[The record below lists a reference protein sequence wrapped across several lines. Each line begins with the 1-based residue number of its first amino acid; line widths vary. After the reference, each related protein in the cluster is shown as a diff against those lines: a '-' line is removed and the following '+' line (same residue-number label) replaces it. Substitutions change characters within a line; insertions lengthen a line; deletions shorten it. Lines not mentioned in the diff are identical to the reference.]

1 MKKIKKRYIIA
12 IVALVVVGAI
22 FSYIDKMD
30 KMQREYNNYM
40 EKTAENYQTFMEMT
54 EAVATVNTSYSFE
67 DITGQY
73 EQLRTYL
80 SDWNYLSFDLAKIDK
95 LPGELDY
102 PRVNV
107 GDFTLDLKQYYYGIV
122 RCYYIKDGTI
132 SEAELRE
139 KKVALDEVEEALTS
153 TGF

>member
-1 MKKIKKRYIIA
+1 MKKIKKRYILA
-12 IVALVVVGAI
+12 IVALVILGVI

-30 KMQREYNNYM
+30 KMQQEYNYYM
-40 EKTAENYQTFMEMT
+40 EKTAENYQIFMEMT
-54 EAVATVNTSYSFE
+54 EDVATGNTSYSFE
-67 DITGQY
+67 DITRQY

-80 SDWNYLSFDLAKIDK
+80 SDWNHLSFDLAKIDK
-95 LPGELDY
+95 LPSELDY

-122 RCYYIKDGTI
+122 HCYYIKDGTI

-139 KKVALDEVEEALTS
+139 KKDALDEVEEALT
-153 TGF
+153 GVGL